1 MLAEID
7 YNFGRAFHQLGLH
20 SHAVSHYERVLEMA
34 EKWGGDTSVAKEAAY
49 NLSLIYV
56 TTGAV
61 PLADALYRRWLS
73 I

>member
-1 MLAEID
+1 MVFLLVWPLWLTF
-7 YNFGRAFHQLGLH
+7 YQC
-20 SHAVSHYERVLEMA
+20 
-34 EKWGGDTSVAKEAAY
+34 TSVAKEAAY